1 MYTHWCKQKKGW
13 NSKMLKA
20 EQRASLTESA
30 EKYYN
35 NLTPQAVSYLR
46 ERGITKEAASSFRLG
61 SVVDPSAGHEHALG
75 RLSIP
80 YLTPAGVVGIKFRA
94 VDQTTPKYLW
104 PTGQKIGLFN
114 VLDLHKPSDVIAIC
128 EGEIDTIIL
137 SGVVGIPAVGVAGV
151 SQWKPWFPK
160 LFESYNKIYIFADN
174 DVKED
179 GRNPGQELAKR
190 IKEDLERAEIIH
202 LDANLDVN
210 DTFLARGSDWFY
222 GRIAA

>member
-1 MYTHWCKQKKGW
+1 
-13 NSKMLKA
+13 MLNAK
-20 EQRASLTESA
+20 QRASLTEAA
-30 EKYYN
+30 ERYCN
-35 NLTPQAVSYLR
+35 NLTPQAASYLE
-46 ERGITKEAASSFRLG
+46 ERGITMEVANTYRLG

-80 YLTPAGVVGIKFRA
+80 YITPAGVVGIKFRTI
-94 VDQTTPKYLW
+94 DGGTPKYLW

-114 VLDLHKPSDVIAIC
+114 VTDLHKFSDTIAIC

-160 LFESYNKIYIFADN
+160 LFESYGRILIFADN

-179 GRNPGQELAKR
+179 GRNPGLELAGR
-190 IKEDLERAEIIH
+190 IKEDLNTATVVQLEP
-202 LDANLDVN
+202 NLDVN
-210 DTFLARGSDWFY
+210 DTYLKYGSAWFAD
-222 GRIAA
+222 RISA

>member
-1 MYTHWCKQKKGW
+1 
-13 NSKMLKA
+13 MLNA
-20 EQRASLTESA
+20 EQKASLTEAADRYADHISPLA
-30 EKYYN
+30 
-35 NLTPQAVSYLR
+35 LSYLQA
-46 ERGITKEAASSFRLG
+46 RGISQQVANSYRLG
-61 SVVDPSAGHEHALG
+61 SVVEPSVGHEHAVG

-80 YLTPAGVVGIKFRA
+80 YITPAGVVGIKFRTI
-94 VDQTTPKYLW
+94 DGGTPKYLW

-114 VLDLHKPSDVIAIC
+114 VTDLHKFSDTIAIC

-160 LFESYNKIYIFADN
+160 LFESYGRILIFADN

-190 IKEDLERAEIIH
+190 IKEDLPAAIIVG
-202 LDANLDVN
+202 LPGNQDVN
-210 DTFLARGSDWFY
+210 DLYLAHGKDWFDE
-222 GRIAA
+222 RLAA

>member
-1 MYTHWCKQKKGW
+1 M
-13 NSKMLKA
+13 
-20 EQRASLTESA
+20 EVAST
-30 EKYYN
+30 Y
-35 NLTPQAVSYLR
+35 
-46 ERGITKEAASSFRLG
+46 RLG

-80 YLTPAGVVGIKFRA
+80 YITPAGVVGIKFRTI
-94 VDQTTPKYLW
+94 DGGTPKYLW

-114 VLDLHKPSDVIAIC
+114 VTDLHRSSNTIAIC
-128 EGEIDTIIL
+128 EGEIDTIVL
-137 SGVVGIPAVGVAGV
+137 SGMVKIPAVGVAGV

-160 LFESYNKIYIFADN
+160 LFESYSRILIFADN
-174 DVKED
+174 DVKQD

-190 IKEDLERAEIIH
+190 IKEDLNQATIVH

-210 DTFLARGSDWFY
+210 DTYLTYGSDWFH

>member
-1 MYTHWCKQKKGW
+1 MLNEKQR
-13 NSKMLKA
+13 LLLTDA
-20 EQRASLTESA
+20 AQRYAS
-30 EKYYN
+30 
-35 NLTPQAVSYLR
+35 NLTPQALSYLVG
-46 ERGITKEAASSFRLG
+46 RGITQEVANTFLLG
-61 SVVDPSAGHEHALG
+61 SVHEPSAGHELAIG
-75 RLSIP
+75 MLSIP
-80 YLTPAGVVGIKFRA
+80 YRTPAGVVGLKFRRI
-94 VDQTTPKYLW
+94 DGGTPKYLW